1 MFRDGKIRSKSSVSS
16 PSAIIKMRLTTSALF
31 VLVGV
36 AAAQSEVSDASGVMI
51 PPEYAYLLPQTYK
64 GNVNQFFVDTQTP
77 NKSMNA
83 LFAAAR
89 NATWYAY
96 DVEFLQILGPS
107 PKIRLVDPQ
116 SASSV
121 YAHEAGAWDYDHN
134 EIWLTSDSASPPGVF
149 SILSLDNYT
158 VRTPKSPLQDGR
170 VPTGGTY
177 FNGLVYFT
185 VLGKMS
191 INEPPAVVSIDPVT
205 LELTTILNT
214 YFGVHLN
221 SVDDLTWVRP
231 NICNTSNMFFSSL
244 DLGPEGGTG
253 LSTAV
258 LPNAVYRFTP
268 STKSLQAV
276 IPRADILAPNG
287 INVDADGKYLY
298 VTDSALTSLTGPG
311 ADRGGSPAIFRF
323 ELDAN
328 CNPTNKQ
335 MFAMPRSGIADGLR
349 IDDFGRV
356 WTAEF
361 NGIVVRNAQGKE
373 LGVFNAEALVK
384 PFSYKNPISNFA
396 LAGDKLV
403 ILAID
408 RVYVVQLAQNVT
420 TPAASS

>member
-1 MFRDGKIRSKSSVSS
+1 MHFTA
-16 PSAIIKMRLTTSALF
+16 PAL
-31 VLVGV
+31 LASIGV
-36 AAAQSEVSDASGVMI
+36 AAAQATVSDASGVMI
-51 PPEYAYLLPQTYK
+51 PPEYAYLLPQTYQ
-64 GNVNQFFVDTQTP
+64 GNISQFFVDTKTT
-77 NKSMNA
+77 NKSVDA
-83 LFAAAR
+83 LLAAAR

-96 DVEFLQILGPS
+96 DEEFLQILGPS
-107 PKIRLVDPQ
+107 PKIRLVDPR

-121 YAHEAGAWDYDHN
+121 YAHEAGAWDYGHN
-134 EIWLTSDSASPPGVF
+134 EVWFTSDSASPPGVF
-149 SILSLDNYT
+149 SILNLDNYT

-177 FNGLVYFT
+177 YDGLVYFT
-185 VLGKMS
+185 VLGNMS
-191 INEPPAVVSIDPVT
+191 ISEPPAVVSIDPVT

-214 YFGVHLN
+214 YYGVHLN

-231 NICNTSNMFFSSL
+231 NVCNTSNLFFSSL
-244 DLGPEGGTG
+244 DLSPEGGVG

-258 LPNAVYRFTP
+258 LPNAVFRFTP

-276 IPRADILAPNG
+276 ISRGDVLAPNG
-287 INVDADGKYLY
+287 INVDAEGKYLY

-311 ADRGGSPAIFRF
+311 SDRGGSTAIFRF
-323 ELDAN
+323 ELDFN

-335 MFAMPRSGIADGLR
+335 MFAMPRSGIADGMH
-349 IDDFGRV
+349 IDNFGRV

-361 NGIVVRNAQGKE
+361 NGIVVRNSQGKE
-373 LGVFNAEALVK
+373 LGVFNAESLVK

-408 RVYVVQLAQNVT
+408 RIYVVQLAQNVT
-420 TPAASS
+420 TPARS